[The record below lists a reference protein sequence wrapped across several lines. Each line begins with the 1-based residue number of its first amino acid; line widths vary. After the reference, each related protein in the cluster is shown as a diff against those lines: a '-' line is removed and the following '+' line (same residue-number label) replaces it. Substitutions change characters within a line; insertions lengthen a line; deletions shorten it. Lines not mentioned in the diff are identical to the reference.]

1 MKNIL
6 LISYFYPPS
15 GGPAVQRNLKLTKY
29 LSKLNC
35 KVNVLTTDIGSYKVI
50 DKALEKEIPK
60 EVNVHRI
67 KFWDYNKLFGK
78 NKILNKF
85 LALINVILNL
95 PDNKVFWNKK
105 LYKKLDEI
113 IISEKIDTVIIS
125 IPPYS
130 TALLSKRIKKKFN
143 IQVIIDYRDPWVHS
157 PMQRFL
163 PGYKFINKELEA
175 SVLNNVDGIVS
186 VSKPIIDKIKDE
198 YKFHRKATVIPNGYD
213 EEAII
218 DKYVTNNEKFTLTFI
233 GNFSVKNNPT
243 TLIKAIDECIHE
255 GKIDKNKINL
265 VFVGNNNL
273 YCIRD
278 YIECTGYL
286 SHSKIFDYT
295 RNTDA
300 LLLVLNS
307 NNNKGTYSGKLFEY
321 IVSNKPILALIPK
334 NGVAANLIMETKTG
348 YIAEENNTNEI
359 KNILIYMYEN
369 WQNKSLEINCDY
381 EEISKYSRLELTK
394 KLLEFI
400 NDRNEV

>member
-29 LSKLNC
+29 LVKLNC
-35 KVNVLTTDIGSYKVI
+35 KVNVLTTDIEAYKLI
-50 DKALEKEIPK
+50 DKSLEKEIPS
-60 EVNVHRI
+60 EVKVHRVR
-67 KFWDYNKLFGK
+67 FWDYNKLFGK
-78 NKILNKF
+78 SKILNKF
-85 LALINVILNL
+85 LALINVVLNL

-105 LYKKLDEI
+105 LYKKLDEMI
-113 IISEKIDTVIIS
+113 VSEGVETVIIS

-130 TALLSKRIKKKFN
+130 TALLAKHIKEKFN

-163 PGYKFINKELEA
+163 PGYKFINKKLES
-175 SVLNNVDGIVS
+175 SVLRDVDGIVS
-186 VSKPIIDKIKDE
+186 VSEPIIDKIKKE
-198 YKFHRKATVIPNGYD
+198 YKFDKKTTVIPNGYD

-218 DKYVTNNEKFTLTFI
+218 EKYITNNEKFVLTFI

-243 TLIKAIDECIHE
+243 TLIKAIDECIYE
-255 GKIDKNKINL
+255 GKINKDKINL
-265 VFVGNNNL
+265 VFVGNNEL
-273 YCIRD
+273 YSNRD

-286 SHSKIFDYT
+286 SHNMIFDYT

-307 NNNKGTYSGKLFEY
+307 NNNNGTYSGKLFEY

-334 NGVAANLIMETKTG
+334 NGVAAELIRETKTG
-348 YIAEENNTNEI
+348 YIAEENDINEI
-359 KNILIYMYEN
+359 KEVLIYMYN
-369 WQNKSLEINCDY
+369 KWQNKSLEISYDY
-381 EEISKYSRLELTK
+381 EKISKYSRLELTK

-400 NDRNEV
+400 NNGNEV